1 MENENY
7 YLVIFKGEIIGIIN
21 EKELIELEK
30 EDRIRNNKNISIAK
44 IAKSNV
50 NDILKK
56 DLIRALDRKESKKL
70 KEKLFILEIVQ
81 NIKEQLLIKRDMD
94 IVIPEKAYQFI
105 SKTELKKQ
113 GISLQHPL
121 RECIDDLS
129 PYSLFEDKL
138 KREKEKSKTNY
149 LGRERE

>member
-7 YLVIFKGEIIGIIN
+7 YLVIFKEEIIGVIN

-30 EDRIRNNKNISIAK
+30 EDRIRNNKNINIAK

-56 DLIRALDRKESKKL
+56 DLIKALDRKES
-70 KEKLFILEIVQ
+70 
-81 NIKEQLLIKRDMD
+81 
-94 IVIPEKAYQFI
+94 
-105 SKTELKKQ
+105 
-113 GISLQHPL
+113 

-138 KREKEKSKTNY
+138 KRDKEKSRTNY

>member
-1 MENENY
+1 M
-7 YLVIFKGEIIGIIN
+7 
-21 EKELIELEK
+21 
-30 EDRIRNNKNISIAK
+30 
-44 IAKSNV
+44 
-50 NDILKK
+50 
-56 DLIRALDRKESKKL
+56 
-70 KEKLFILEIVQ
+70 EIVQ
-81 NIKEQLLIKRDMD
+81 NIKEQLLVKRDMD

-105 SKTELKKQ
+105 SKIETELKKQ

>member
-7 YLVIFKGEIIGIIN
+7 YLVIFKKEIIGVIN
-21 EKELIELEK
+21 EKELIELQK
-30 EDRIRNNKNISIAK
+30 EDRIKNNKNISIAK

-81 NIKEQLLIKRDMD
+81 NIKEQLL
-94 IVIPEKAYQFI
+94 VIWILLF
-105 SKTELKKQ
+105 LKKH
-113 GISLQHPL
+113 INLYL
-121 RECIDDLS
+121 
-129 PYSLFEDKL
+129 KL
-138 KREKEKSKTNY
+138 KLN
-149 LGRERE
+149 